1 MIDKI
6 AGLVNSDATLVH
18 RGRFVDTTFMIAID
32 DTHTLLRVQEGRVT
46 NVVQGPFITPNY
58 SFCLR
63 ASRSVW
69 EKFWQPLPPRG
80 YTDIFALVKQKL
92 MQVEG
97 DLHPFMPTCSISRTS
112 SLPRDGRANDD
123 PTLRSNYRPLSA
135 LRSAGTTASPVC

>member
-6 AGLVNSDATLVH
+6 ADLVNSDAKLVH

-32 DTHTLLRVQEGRVT
+32 DAQTLLRVQDGRVT
-46 NVVQGPFITPNY
+46 NVVPGPFVTPNY

-69 EKFWQPLPPRG
+69 AQFWQPLPPRG

-97 DLHPFMPTCSISRTS
+97 DLHPFMANLLYFKDVIAA
-112 SLPRDGRANDD
+112 PRRESK
-123 PTLRSNYRPLSA
+123 R
-135 LRSAGTTASPVC
+135 

>member
-6 AGLVNSDATLVH
+6 AGLVNSDATLVY
-18 RGRFVDTTFMIAID
+18 RGRFVDTTFMIVID
-32 DTHTLLRVQEGRVT
+32 DAHTLVRVREGRVT
-46 NVVQGPFITPNY
+46 DVVQGPFITPNY

-97 DLHPFMPTCSISRTS
+97 NLHPFMANLLYFKDVIAA
-112 SLPRDGRANDD
+112 PRREGKR
-123 PTLRSNYRPLSA
+123 
-135 LRSAGTTASPVC
+135 